1 MPEFNHPVFGSV
13 GRAERPEVSVQ
24 RQQAPAAQAAQAV
37 QPEPPE
43 EPTMASSDLQSLVE
57 CGKVTDSIVI
67 DGKRFQMSTLDD
79 DSQEAIIRKFS
90 ATENAGNFVELRRSV
105 VAAAVETFN
114 GRPFESVYPADAE
127 PQPSVAATKLALVRM
142 MQGQV
147 VDKLYAF
154 YEELVKRS
162 KQRVDPEQVKN

>member
-1 MPEFNHPVFGSV
+1 MPEISHPVFGSV
-13 GRAERPEVSVQ
+13 GRAERPEAPAKHQ
-24 RQQAPAAQAAQAV
+24 EAPAAPVAQP
-37 QPEPPE
+37 QEPPE

-67 DGKRFQMSTLDD
+67 DGKSFRMSTLDD
-79 DSQEAIIRKFS
+79 DAQEAIIKRFS
-90 ATENAGNFVELRRSV
+90 ATENSGNFVELRRSV
-105 VAAAVETFN
+105 VAAAMETFN
-114 GRPFESVYPADAE
+114 GRPFESIYPADAA
-127 PQPSVAATKLALVRM
+127 PQPSVAATKLALIRM

-147 VDKLYAF
+147 VDKLYTF